1 MRRHVAIFMDF
12 EQKTGHPHPHRDQ
25 GVANY
30 AGLLAEMDK
39 SEAEI
44 KAALASL
51 AAEGCAEGPQ

>member
-1 MRRHVAIFMDF
+1 MDF